1 MKGAA
6 GWEARA
12 AEGPRPLPALGTRA
26 AASAA
31 SGLGAKPPSC
41 SGAPALSSGAWL
53 CPPAS
58 STGQTHS
65 ISPSAPSPRNPWG
78 TIVVSQEQA
87 GEPPSTSQPCPRP
100 FALTSWRC
108 PISSAWPKCHPPSLP
123 RSPGTPSGW
132 EAHPPLCSHGPSAR
146 LGCRQEGLPPGRG
159 GVLRSSPPTY
169 TRCSHCS
176 RRDMREAVGLTCPAV
191 HTLLLQLWEEAQKGV
206 QQVLGHHA
214 GELVLVH
221 VGLQGQGGGR
231 AQRAWGW
238 AGRGRGAGSAGAE
251 GAGCAHGGAAHSE
264 EVVEALGVPTKLGQ
278 VVDEAVALLVGEQVH
293 QVAGVH
299 P

>member
-1 MKGAA
+1 MPAGLFHRSDPSHLSFGPKPAEPLGHHRGVTGA
-6 GWEARA
+6 GRRA
-12 AEGPRPLPALGTRA
+12 
-26 AASAA
+26 S
-31 SGLGAKPPSC
+31 
-41 SGAPALSSGAWL
+41 
-53 CPPAS
+53 
-58 STGQTHS
+58 
-65 ISPSAPSPRNPWG
+65 
-78 TIVVSQEQA
+78 
-87 GEPPSTSQPCPRP
+87 STSQPCPRP

-146 LGCRQEGLPPGRG
+146 VGCRKEGLPPGRG

-169 TRCSHCS
+169 TRCSHRS
-176 RRDMREAVGLTCPAV
+176 WRDMREAVGLTCPAV

>member
-6 GWEARA
+6 GPEARA

-41 SGAPALSSGAWL
+41 SGAPALGSGARL

-58 STGQTHS
+58 STGQTHP
-65 ISPSAPSPRNPWG
+65 ISPSAPSPQNPWG

-87 GEPPSTSQPCPRP
+87 GGPPPPASPAPGPLHSLPGAAQ
-100 FALTSWRC
+100 
-108 PISSAWPKCHPPSLP
+108 SAQLGLSVTPPSLP

-146 LGCRQEGLPPGRG
+146 VGCRKEGLPPGRG

-169 TRCSHCS
+169 TRCSHRS